1 MELVVVTNSANNPLM
16 LTKSELVELTEYAR
30 PKQQKSRLDELG
42 IPYIIGRTGSPR
54 VFRVALENLMI
65 PGKAKMRRIEPDF
78 SALLER

>member
-1 MELVVVTNSANNPLM
+1 MQKNNTPQPSLLLM
-16 LTKSELVELTEYAR
+16 ASELRELTEYAR
-30 PKQQKSRLDELG
+30 PAQQMRRLDEMG